1 MRRTR
6 AHNAILDVRTGILLV
21 RMLLRMRAG
30 HAPWHSRSRA
40 RLRSLKPSRLGR

>member
-6 AHNAILDVRTGILLV
+6 AYNAILDVRTAILLV

-30 HAPWHSRSRA
+30 HAPWYSRSRA
-40 RLRSLKPSRLGR
+40 RIRSLTRARFAR